1 MDPFLLK
8 CDAIQGR
15 TRVRALRGVEEL
27 GRCFEFEVVFTVDD
41 EGGLSIDPRSVIGEA
56 AALTIG
62 DYAAQIDG
70 RVAGLELL
78 EDVPVAVFRML
89 LVPSLWL
96 LRRSAHNRVFV
107 DQSAPDIIKK
117 VLEDAGIGSSAVE
130 FRLNRSYAKRDH
142 VCQYQESD
150 LDFIERWMQREGIY
164 YFFDHGDAGSKLII
178 CDAPGHHKPIRA
190 DAIAYHPTTGIDESA
205 GEHFRSFRASLKALA
220 KEVVQADYNYL
231 TPDTKISATEAV
243 AKELT
248 AQVRRWAENEADGG
262 GAKEIAK
269 TDAERELSRR
279 NVYLAKG
286 RAFAVHS
293 GFTFSLSRHPTADL
307 NREYLAVRVIYRGQH
322 VEQHDRIVPFFSP
335 EEIAELGREVL
346 QIEAEAIASD
356 VQFRPARRTP
366 WPRVAGL
373 ELGLV
378 DGPADGEYAQLDEHG
393 RYLVKLMMDENSSPA
408 GKASTRVRMIQPH
421 GGSQEGF
428 HFPLRKGTEVLLA
441 FIGGDPDR
449 PVIAGAIPNAHT
461 PSPVTRANGTQNVV
475 QTGGLTRIEMEDTEG
490 GQYVDISTPP
500 ENTYLHL
507 GAHAGLGDHN
517 LVLSTD
523 GDGLIYTGGN
533 RDITIGGDQN
543 EDVKG
548 NVTEHYHADQSTH
561 VAAAFKETVDAGATQ
576 TIHAGL
582 TQSISGGLTQTIDG
596 GEQRAVSGG
605 VTETVNGS
613 RTQTINGSTTESIS
627 STQTQT
633 ITGGAAVTTAATYT
647 VKADGS
653 ITLQT
658 PAMINMMAS
667 SWTMNAAGGQT
678 NLDFYATFIASIQ
691 KKYYDVLF
699 QPNAVAITLSA
710 ISIGIIGSR
719 RDSILQ
725 QKMEA
730 AGVVIQ
736 NNGTKCEGGI
746 QTKFHGAA
754 SIYAGFLMFL

>member
-1 MDPFLLK
+1 
-8 CDAIQGR
+8 
-15 TRVRALRGVEEL
+15 
-27 GRCFEFEVVFTVDD
+27 
-41 EGGLSIDPRSVIGEA
+41 
-56 AALTIG
+56 
-62 DYAAQIDG
+62 
-70 RVAGLELL
+70 
-78 EDVPVAVFRML
+78 
-89 LVPSLWL
+89 
-96 LRRSAHNRVFV
+96 
-107 DQSAPDIIKK
+107 
-117 VLEDAGIGSSAVE
+117 
-130 FRLNRSYAKRDH
+130 
-142 VCQYQESD
+142 
-150 LDFIERWMQREGIY
+150 
-164 YFFDHGDAGSKLII
+164 
-178 CDAPGHHKPIRA
+178 
-190 DAIAYHPTTGIDESA
+190 
-205 GEHFRSFRASLKALA
+205 
-220 KEVVQADYNYL
+220 
-231 TPDTKISATEAV
+231 
-243 AKELT
+243 
-248 AQVRRWAENEADGG
+248 
-262 GAKEIAK
+262 
-269 TDAERELSRR
+269 
-279 NVYLAKG
+279 
-286 RAFAVHS
+286 
-293 GFTFSLSRHPTADL
+293 
-307 NREYLAVRVIYRGQH
+307 
-322 VEQHDRIVPFFSP
+322 
-335 EEIAELGREVL
+335 
-346 QIEAEAIASD
+346 
-356 VQFRPARRTP
+356 
-366 WPRVAGL
+366 
-373 ELGLV
+373 
-378 DGPADGEYAQLDEHG
+378 
-393 RYLVKLMMDENSSPA
+393 
-408 GKASTRVRMIQPH
+408 
-421 GGSQEGF
+421 
-428 HFPLRKGTEVLLA
+428 
-441 FIGGDPDR
+441 
-449 PVIAGAIPNAHT
+449 
-461 PSPVTRANGTQNVV
+461 
-475 QTGGLTRIEMEDTEG
+475 MEDTDG